1 MDNYIEQLEK
11 LTISFM
17 DSIEICSYEEVE
29 EFITKR
35 QPIVDLIN
43 IELQNKEVSTE
54 DQKDRI
60 KRVLE
65 LDPVILRRME
75 SLLLEAREW
84 LYNRRQAATQRSA
97 YESNLSPGSILMDRR
112 K

>member
-1 MDNYIEQLEK
+1 MDNYIEQLEE

-17 DSIEICSYEEVE
+17 DSIEICSYEEIE

-35 QPIVDLIN
+35 QSIIDLIN
-43 IELQNKEVSTE
+43 VALLNKEVSTE
-54 DQKDRI
+54 NQKNRI

-65 LDPVILRRME
+65 LDPTILGRME
-75 SLLLEAREW
+75 TLRLEAQEW

>member
-1 MDNYIEQLEK
+1 MDNYIEQLEE
-11 LTISFM
+11 LTNSFM
-17 DSIEICSYEEVE
+17 NSIKTCSYEEFE

-35 QPIVDLIN
+35 QSIVDLIN
-43 IELQNKEVSTE
+43 FELQNKEVSTD

-60 KRVLE
+60 KRILG
-65 LDPVILRRME
+65 LDPVILRRMD
-75 SLLLEAREW
+75 SLRLEAQEW

>member
-11 LTISFM
+11 LTNLFM

-35 QPIVDLIN
+35 QSIVDFIN
-43 IELQNKEVSTE
+43 MELQNKDVSTE

-60 KRVLE
+60 KRVLG
-65 LDPVILRRME
+65 LDPVILKKME
-75 SLLLEAREW
+75 SLRLEAQEW

>member
-11 LTISFM
+11 LTTSFM

-35 QPIVDLIN
+35 QSIVDFIN
-43 IELQNKEVSTE
+43 MELQNEEVSTE

-60 KRVLE
+60 KRVLR
-65 LDPVILRRME
+65 LDPVILGRME
-75 SLLLEAREW
+75 SLRLEAQEW

-97 YESNLSPGSILMDRR
+97 YESNSSSGSILMDRR

>member
-1 MDNYIEQLEK
+1 MDNCIDQLEE
-11 LTISFM
+11 LTNSFM
-17 DSIEICSYEEVE
+17 DSIEVCSYEEVE
-29 EFITKR
+29 AFITKR
-35 QPIVDLIN
+35 QSIVDLIN
-43 IELQNKEVSTE
+43 MALLNKEVFTE

-60 KRVLE
+60 KSVLE
-65 LDPVILRRME
+65 LDSVILRKME
-75 SLLLEAREW
+75 SLRIEAQEW

>member
-1 MDNYIEQLEK
+1 
-11 LTISFM
+11 M
-17 DSIEICSYEEVE
+17 DSYIDQLKVLTESFLDDIEICSYEEVE

-35 QPIVDLIN
+35 QSIVDLIN
-43 IELQNKEVSTE
+43 MALLNKEVFTE

-60 KRVLE
+60 KSVLE
-65 LDPVILRRME
+65 LDPVILRKME
-75 SLLLEAREW
+75 SLRIEAQEW

>member
-1 MDNYIEQLEK
+1 MDNYIEQLEE

-35 QPIVDLIN
+35 QSVVDLIN
-43 IELQNKEVSTE
+43 IELQNKDVTTE

-60 KRVLE
+60 KRVLG
-65 LDPVILRRME
+65 LDPVILKKME
-75 SLLLEAREW
+75 SLRLEAQEW

>member
-1 MDNYIEQLEK
+1 
-11 LTISFM
+11 M
-17 DSIEICSYEEVE
+17 DSYIDQLKVLTESFLDDIETCSYEEVE

-35 QPIVDLIN
+35 QSIVDLIN
-43 IELQNKEVSTE
+43 MALLNKEVFTE

-60 KRVLE
+60 KSVLE
-65 LDPVILRRME
+65 LDPVILRKME
-75 SLLLEAREW
+75 SLRIEAQEW